1 MNVDGSAGM
10 KDVQGVLER
19 SQHPE
24 LEGNYM
30 STLEKL
36 LNEREAEGEA
46 KGEAKGIA
54 EGEARGLALGQIQ
67 LFEELLGLE
76 ATPRETL
83 AEKDLA
89 ALKVQLEEL
98 KKRFHRERS

>member
-1 MNVDGSAGM
+1 
-10 KDVQGVLER
+10 
-19 SQHPE
+19 
-24 LEGNYM
+24 
-30 STLEKL
+30 
-36 LNEREAEGEA
+36 GEA